1 MFEPTFEQLAR
12 QLTIDKELGPR
23 RSELAQTVQTIQ
35 TNHINKA
42 DELVQSVMEY
52 QNEISISRCK

>member
-23 RSELAQTVQTIQ
+23 RSETISNVQTN
-35 TNHINKA
+35 TSHTNKA
-42 DELVQSVMEY
+42 ETLIQSVMEY
-52 QNEISISRCK
+52 QNEISSSRCK

>member
-23 RSELAQTVQTIQ
+23 RSEITINVQTN
-35 TNHINKA
+35 TSHTNKA
-42 DELVQSVMEY
+42 ETLIQSVMEY
-52 QNEISISRCK
+52 QNEISSSRRK